1 MEKKYPIKTPELIE
15 AKKAI
20 LKFLKNHNLD
30 PRKDYSNHPTFGEE
44 FRKLLFKLNK
54 ERDKIAMK
62 YPSTD
67 IKNLKKYIKMK
78 KNKKAKKAAEKA
90 AVEASAK
97 EVKKSNKVA
106 KETKSETI
114 AKEEKKDKKDKAHRT
129 TCKYDY
135 PLIDGREMTSAE
147 KKKYRAEQ
155 RKANSNGAEKKE
167 KTPKADKKEKASKKE
182 AKETKVTKEEKKAKK
197 ALKTKG
203 NKDGKKKKKVAKEE
217 D

>member
-15 AKKAI
+15 AKKEI
-20 LKFLKNHNLD
+20 LKFLKKHNLD
-30 PRKDYSNHPTFGEE
+30 PRKDYSNHNKFGEE

-54 ERDKIAMK
+54 ERDKIAIK
-62 YPSTD
+62 YPLTD

-78 KNKKAKKAAEKA
+78 KDKKDKKAAEKA
-90 AVEASAK
+90 AVEAPVK
-97 EVKKSNKVA
+97 EAKKSKKVA
-106 KETKSETI
+106 KETKSET
-114 AKEEKKDKKDKAHRT
+114 AKEEKNKKAPRT
-129 TCKYDY
+129 TGKYNY

-155 RKANSNGAEKKE
+155 RKANSDGAEKKE
-167 KTPKADKKEKASKKE
+167 KKEKAPKTADNKEKSSKKD
-182 AKETKVTKEEKKAKK
+182 KKVAKEEKAEKK

-203 NKDGKKKKKVAKEE
+203 NKDGKKKEVAKDE

>member
-15 AKKAI
+15 AKKEI
-20 LKFLKNHNLD
+20 LKFLKKHDLD
-30 PRKDYSNHPTFGEE
+30 PRKDYSNHPKFGEE

-62 YPSTD
+62 YPLTD

-78 KNKKAKKAAEKA
+78 KDKKAKKAAEKA
-90 AVEASAK
+90 AVEAPVKEAK
-97 EVKKSNKVA
+97 KTKKVA
-106 KETKSETI
+106 KETKSET
-114 AKEEKKDKKDKAHRT
+114 AKEEKKDKKAPRT
-129 TCKYDY
+129 TGKYNY

-155 RKANSNGAEKKE
+155 RKANSDGAEKKE
-167 KTPKADKKEKASKKE
+167 KTPKADAKEKSA
-182 AKETKVTKEEKKAKK
+182 KKANKESKADKK

-203 NKDGKKKKKVAKEE
+203 NKDGKKKKVKEE

>member
-15 AKKAI
+15 AKKEI
-20 LKFLKNHNLD
+20 LKFLKKYNLD
-30 PRKDYSNHPTFGEE
+30 PRKDYSNNNKFGEE

-54 ERDKIAMK
+54 ERDKIAIK
-62 YPSTD
+62 YPLTD

-78 KNKKAKKAAEKA
+78 KDKKAKKAAEKA
-90 AVEASAK
+90 AVEAPVK
-97 EVKKSNKVA
+97 EAKKSKKVA
-106 KETKSETI
+106 KETKSET
-114 AKEEKKDKKDKAHRT
+114 AKEEKNKKAPRT
-129 TCKYDY
+129 TGKYNY

-155 RKANSNGAEKKE
+155 RKANSDGAEKKE
-167 KTPKADKKEKASKKE
+167 KKEKAPKTADNKEKSSKKD
-182 AKETKVTKEEKKAKK
+182 KKVAKEEKAEKK

-203 NKDGKKKKKVAKEE
+203 NKDGKKKKVAKDE